1 MLTTFA
7 LGYGFFPTS
16 MQTGFQRKK
25 KYKEA
30 EWLSEEALQ
39 IAEKSREA
47 KGKGENVPISQV
59 HRRVLNAMKSII

>member
-25 KYKEA
+25 KCKEA

-47 KGKGENVPISQV
+47 KDKGENVPT
-59 HRRVLNAMKSII
+59 

>member
-1 MLTTFA
+1 MSIPLEGHTIPLPMLTTFA

-25 KYKEA
+25 KCKEA

-47 KGKGENVPISQV
+47 KGKGENVPT
-59 HRRVLNAMKSII
+59 